1 LIRPYLKVGG
11 PDILRLELGPVMLC
25 PSGSENF
32 NGINYNYDFFSSV
45 KFGGMGGIKYDRMLS
60 EYMAASLSFAG
71 IFVPSGISYADG
83 ESRTVIA
90 LPLTLGLRFYF

>member
-1 LIRPYLKVGG
+1 
-11 PDILRLELGPVMLC
+11 
-25 PSGSENF
+25 
-32 NGINYNYDFFSSV
+32 
-45 KFGGMGGIKYDRMLS
+45 MGGIKYDRMLS